1 MTGLFRWNAQL
12 FLAVGIREQWEKVQ
26 VAVPA
31 KLSSCSVAPMI
42 CVGGRALWYQSFF
55 NVSLVETGPMKTMFG
70 SLIRNIGLVFLGS
83 VLIATAA
90 LAEEAPGMRVGVR
103 GEITGVS
110 EEVLKVHANTGENVV
125 IQLTKDTQVRAVTP
139 ANIEDIK
146 PGSYIGSAAI
156 PQDDGTLKALEVHV
170 FPPEMAGTGDGHHPF
185 DLVKGSSMTNGIVA
199 DLVVSNGRVL
209 TVNYKGGRQTI
220 LVPEDVPIVNL
231 TPADRSLLKVGVK
244 VVLFATQSADGTL
257 TAQSI
262 SAGKDGVAPPM

>member
-1 MTGLFRWNAQL
+1 
-12 FLAVGIREQWEKVQ
+12 
-26 VAVPA
+26 
-31 KLSSCSVAPMI
+31 
-42 CVGGRALWYQSFF
+42 
-55 NVSLVETGPMKTMFG
+55 MKTMFG
-70 SLIRNIGLVFLGS
+70 SLIRNIGAISLSG
-83 VLIATAA
+83 VLIATAVM
-90 LAEEAPGMRVGVR
+90 AEEAPGMRIGVR

-110 EEVLKVHANTGENVV
+110 EEVLKVHANSGENVI

-139 ANIEDIK
+139 TNIEDIK

-156 PQDDGTLKALEVHV
+156 PQEDGTLKALEVHV
-170 FPPEMAGTGDGHHPF
+170 FPPEMAGTGEGHRPF
-185 DLVKGSSMTNGIVA
+185 DLVKGSSMTNGSVA
-199 DLVVSNGRVL
+199 DLVVNNGRIL
-209 TVNYKGGRQTI
+209 TVNYKGGQQKI